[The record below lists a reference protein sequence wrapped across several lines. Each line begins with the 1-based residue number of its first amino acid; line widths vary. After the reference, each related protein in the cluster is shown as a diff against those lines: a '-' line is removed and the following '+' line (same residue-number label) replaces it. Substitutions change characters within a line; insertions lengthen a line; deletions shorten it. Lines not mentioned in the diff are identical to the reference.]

1 MLVLVMYLKRLI
13 DLSMAFEPNHQFGE
27 LEIMLNERCIAI
39 ATILLVQFVNS
50 VRSTTKLGSG
60 VLVNRNPK
68 REFE

>member
-1 MLVLVMYLKRLI
+1 
-13 DLSMAFEPNHQFGE
+13 MAFEPNHQFGE

-39 ATILLVQFVNS
+39 ATTLLVQFVNS

>member
-1 MLVLVMYLKRLI
+1 
-13 DLSMAFEPNHQFGE
+13 MAFEPNHQFGE

-39 ATILLVQFVNS
+39 AAILLVQFVNS